1 MVEEKLFML
10 TTEQVNKHSENID
23 VLETTEIV
31 KMMNDEDGNTVAAV
45 RSQLPQIAAAID
57 SITDRLSKGGR
68 LFYIG
73 AGTSGR
79 LGVLDASECP
89 PTFGVPDEMVQGIMA
104 GGEKALYSSSLDGME
119 DHFEDGERAIS
130 TYNIKDK
137 DVLVG
142 ISASGR
148 SPYVVGAL
156 NKAQKAGIFTIGLC
170 NNSEP
175 AFGSYCKIVIA
186 PIVGPEVIVGS
197 TRLKSGTS
205 QKMVLNMLS
214 TGSMIKLGKVYK
226 NYMVDVMP
234 VNAKLVDRAIR
245 IVESVTNADYDT
257 AKKYFDLSGYNAK
270 VAIVMIL
277 TGTSKEQAIDML
289 EKADGFIS
297 KTVGERDKK

>member
-1 MVEEKLFML
+1 MKEKLFKL
-10 TTEQVNKHSENID
+10 TTEQVNKRSENID
-23 VLETTEIV
+23 VLETIEIV
-31 KMMNDEDGNTVAAV
+31 KIMNEEDENTVSAV
-45 RSQLPQIAAAID
+45 RSQLPQIAEAIN
-57 SITDRLSKGGR
+57 SITDKLSKGGH
-68 LFYIG
+68 LFYMG

-89 PTFGVPDEMVQGIMA
+89 PTFGVSDEMIQGIMA

-119 DHFEDGERAIS
+119 DNYEDGEKTIS
-130 TYNIKDK
+130 TYKMTDK

-148 SPYVVGAL
+148 TPYVVGAL
-156 NKAQKAGIFTIGLC
+156 KKAQETGLFTIGLC

-175 AFGSYCKIVIA
+175 SFGNYCNVLIA
-186 PIVGPEVIVGS
+186 PVVGPEVIVGS

-214 TGSMIKLGKVYK
+214 TGSMVKLGKIYK
-226 NYMVDVMP
+226 NYMVDVVP

-245 IVESVTNADYDT
+245 IIESVTGVDYDT
-257 AKKYFDLSGYNAK
+257 SKKYFDLSGNNAK

-277 TGTSKEQAIDML
+277 TGTPKEQAIDML
-289 EKADGFIS
+289 QKADGFIS
-297 KTVGERDKK
+297 KTVGERVQ